1 MNWRTRKTWVA
12 IGLIA
17 ACTANAAELT
27 GELRLTE
34 NGRATSPTEYAD
46 AVIFFVPDSTTI
58 DSATTIDRKSP
69 PQATLEMR
77 GKKFLPRVLPVVT
90 GTEVAFTN
98 FDPILHNAFS
108 TARQMPFD
116 LGFYSGGE
124 NRNMTFETPGLVRVY
139 CNVHHDMVAYVLV
152 LDTPH
157 FTRSDTRGKFHFR
170 DLPSG
175 TGTLYA
181 WHPRARPLR
190 QPLTVNADGVV
201 HHDVELALTE
211 RRIPRHLDKQG
222 KSYRSR
228 RDRSY

>member
-1 MNWRTRKTWVA
+1 MTW
-12 IGLIA
+12 IA
-17 ACTANAAELT
+17 ASLLAVCAVNAGELT
-27 GELRLTE
+27 GELHLTE
-34 NGRATSPTEYAD
+34 NGRATGAQEYAD
-46 AVIFFVPDSTTI
+46 AVIFFVPDSATV
-58 DSATTIDRKSP
+58 DSVLTADMKPP

-77 GKKFLPRVLPVVT
+77 GKKFLPRVLPVVA

-157 FTRSDTRGKFHFR
+157 FTRSDAQGKFRLR
-170 DLPSG
+170 DLPEG
-175 TGTLYA
+175 KGTLYI

-190 QPLTVNADGVV
+190 ESLTVNASNPPDRIF
-201 HHDVELALTE
+201 ELALTE
-211 RRIPRHLDKQG
+211 RRIPRHPDKHG
-222 KSYRSR
+222 NAYRNR
-228 RDRSY
+228 RDRNY